1 MNFGTLFQEIF
12 MAPKPR
18 YALAEDGE
26 KYVTKGWAINREIKA
41 IMHQLKCASSQTT
54 ESNIT
59 PEAFILSLS

>member
-1 MNFGTLFQEIF
+1 

-26 KYVTKGWAINREIKA
+26 KYVMKDWAINREIKA

-54 ESNIT
+54 ESNII